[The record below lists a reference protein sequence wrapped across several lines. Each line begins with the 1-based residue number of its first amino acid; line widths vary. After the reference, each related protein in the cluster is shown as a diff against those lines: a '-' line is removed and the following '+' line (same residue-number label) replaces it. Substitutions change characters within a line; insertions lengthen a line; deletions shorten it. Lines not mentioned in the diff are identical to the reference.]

1 MNATE
6 HKSIGVLRTISTLPS
21 YYHLRFAIRWSTAL
35 RSTNWLPIF
44 RKRAGVSGKKNIHR
58 LTWTTTINTTINS
71 LPQKLYQ
78 DRVTCYDQ
86 VSLKTFVEESA
97 LVSEIWH
104 RWSLKCSAAPCPV
117 QCRWDLSWIVTDVS
131 YYRRITIW
139 RIPRSCSPIPNW
151 ILRKP

>member
-6 HKSIGVLRTISTLPS
+6 HKSIGVLRTISTPPS

-35 RSTNWLPIF
+35 CSTNWLPIF

-71 LPQKLYQ
+71 LLQKLYQ

-117 QCRWDLSWIVTDVS
+117 QISTLSVCVAIQWCLCSKTSHHNNTRAS
-131 YYRRITIW
+131 YKTQI
-139 RIPRSCSPIPNW
+139 
-151 ILRKP
+151 

>member
-6 HKSIGVLRTISTLPS
+6 HKSIGVLRTISTPPS
-21 YYHLRFAIRWSTAL
+21 YYHLRFANWWSTAL
-35 RSTNWLPIF
+35 CSTNWLPIF

-71 LPQKLYQ
+71 LLQKLYQ

-117 QCRWDLSWIVTDVS
+117 QISTLSVCVAIQWCLCSKTSHHNNTRAS
-131 YYRRITIW
+131 YKTQI
-139 RIPRSCSPIPNW
+139 
-151 ILRKP
+151 